1 MLCKLT
7 SLRYNSNFI
16 FHFQE
21 NYTSKK
27 LEMSTIE
34 IVMGFEPIEFDHSM
48 ISPEQ
53 KSNGSRLLNAGKI
66 YNVVEIRRSGL
77 SRLSEIRASAVRP
90 VMVMD
95 LENSQLSPDMIEPY
109 SISMGLNENRVVT
122 SAFCSCGAVNG
133 QCKHVYGTMLHIN
146 KIHDSFMDMY
156 FM

>member
-27 LEMSTIE
+27 LEMSTIQ
-34 IVMGFEPIEFDHSM
+34 IFMGFEPIEFDHSM
-48 ISPEQ
+48 ISEEQ
-53 KSNGSRLLNAGKI
+53 KENGSRLLNAGKI
-66 YNVVEIRRSGL
+66 YDVVEIRGSGL
-77 SRLSEIRASAVRP
+77 LVFSRISEIRASAVC
-90 VMVMD
+90 
-95 LENSQLSPDMIEPY
+95 PDMIEPY
-109 SISMGLNENRVVT
+109 SISMGLNENRIVT

-146 KIHDSFMDMY
+146 KIHDSFMNMN